1 MIFNSCLSGRKWQ
14 GPALSGTW
22 CLSCLRAM
30 HPFTL
35 QLRLIVVAF
44 FFSFIKKRNANHTGN
59 RQIITK
65 KKRWTETL
73 SLRFKKN
80 WKHIYMH
87 ICRCTSV
94 YIVLR
99 LGVEPVIIVIPSQ
112 ISLWTV
118 LLSILCCFLHIIFS
132 IPLEHLFKSTNEPI
146 KRLMRGRATEMRG
159 RARQRAKKRISSA
172 ISSICSPLDRIMTR
186 AFYLYW
192 CKKLDMLYIAIWST
206 IPFSFRFHTA

>member
-1 MIFNSCLSGRKWQ
+1 MFKWSKMAGPGTIWYMMFVMFACDAPFYLTIAVDCCCVFLSF
-14 GPALSGTW
+14 L
-22 CLSCLRAM
+22 
-30 HPFTL
+30 
-35 QLRLIVVAF
+35 
-44 FFSFIKKRNANHTGN
+44 KKRNANHTGN

-73 SLRFKKN
+73 SLRLKNN

-99 LGVEPVIIVIPSQ
+99 LGVEPVIIVISSQ

-146 KRLMRGRATEMRG
+146 KRLMRGRATEMRE
-159 RARQRAKKRISSA
+159 RATESKKKDIK
-172 ISSICSPLDRIMTR
+172 CD
-186 AFYLYW
+186 F
-192 CKKLDMLYIAIWST
+192 
-206 IPFSFRFHTA
+206 

>member
-1 MIFNSCLSGRKWQ
+1 MVENGRARYYLVHDVCHVCVRCTLLPYNCSW
-14 GPALSGTW
+14 L
-22 CLSCLRAM
+22 LLR
-30 HPFTL
+30 
-35 QLRLIVVAF
+35 F

-65 KKRWTETL
+65 KKKRWTETL
-73 SLRFKKN
+73 SLRLKNN

-146 KRLMRGRATEMRG
+146 KRLMRGRATEMRE
-159 RARQRAKKRISSA
+159 RATESKKKGYQVRFLVFAVLLIVSWPVHF
-172 ISSICSPLDRIMTR
+172 ICIGV
-186 AFYLYW
+186 
-192 CKKLDMLYIAIWST
+192 KKLDMLYIAIWST
-206 IPFSFRFHTA
+206 IPFSYRIEC

>member
-14 GPALSGTW
+14 GPVRSGTW

-44 FFSFIKKRNANHTGN
+44 FYRFLKKTKRKSHWQPTNHN
-59 RQIITK
+59 K

-73 SLRFKKN
+73 SLRLKNN

-146 KRLMRGRATEMRG
+146 KRLMRGRATES
-159 RARQRAKKRISSA
+159 KKRISSA

-192 CKKLDMLYIAIWST
+192 CKKLDMLYITIWST
-206 IPFSFRFHTA
+206 IPFSYRFHTA

>member
-44 FFSFIKKRNANHTGN
+44 FFSFIKKTKRKSHWQPTNHN
-59 RQIITK
+59 K

-132 IPLEHLFKSTNEPI
+132 IPLEYLFKSTNEPI

-159 RARQRAKKRISSA
+159 RARQRAKKKGYQVRFLVFAVLLIVSWPVHF
-172 ISSICSPLDRIMTR
+172 ICIGVKNWTCYTLQFGPR
-186 AFYLYW
+186 Y
-192 CKKLDMLYIAIWST
+192 
-206 IPFSFRFHTA
+206 RFHTA

>member
-1 MIFNSCLSGRKWQ
+1 MFKWSKMA
-14 GPALSGTW
+14 GPGTIW
-22 CLSCLRAM
+22 YMMFVMFACDA
-30 HPFTL
+30 PFYLT
-35 QLRLIVVAF
+35 IAVDCCCVF
-44 FFSFIKKRNANHTGN
+44 FFVYKKTKRKSHWQPTNHN
-59 RQIITK
+59 KK

-99 LGVEPVIIVIPSQ
+99 LGVEPVIIGIPSQ

-146 KRLMRGRATEMRG
+146 KRLMRGIATEMRG
-159 RARQRAKKRISSA
+159 RARQRAKKGYQVRFLVFAVLLIVSWPVHF
-172 ISSICSPLDRIMTR
+172 ICIGV
-186 AFYLYW
+186 
-192 CKKLDMLYIAIWST
+192 KKLDMLYIAIWST
-206 IPFSFRFHTA
+206 IPFSYRIEC

>member
-1 MIFNSCLSGRKWQ
+1 MVENGRARYYLVHDVCHVCVRCTLLPYNCGWLLLRFFIVFKKTKRKSHWQ
-14 GPALSGTW
+14 PT
-22 CLSCLRAM
+22 
-30 HPFTL
+30 
-35 QLRLIVVAF
+35 
-44 FFSFIKKRNANHTGN
+44 NHN
-59 RQIITK
+59 K

-73 SLRFKKN
+73 SLRLKNN

-146 KRLMRGRATEMRG
+146 KRLMRGRATEMRE
-159 RARQRAKKRISSA
+159 RATESKKKDIK
-172 ISSICSPLDRIMTR
+172 CD
-186 AFYLYW
+186 F
-192 CKKLDMLYIAIWST
+192 
-206 IPFSFRFHTA
+206 